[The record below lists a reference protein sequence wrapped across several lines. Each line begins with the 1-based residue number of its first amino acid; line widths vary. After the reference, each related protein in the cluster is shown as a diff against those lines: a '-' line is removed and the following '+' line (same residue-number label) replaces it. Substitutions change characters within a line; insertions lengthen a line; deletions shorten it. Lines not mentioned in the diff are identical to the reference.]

1 MTCAHSYRNLKPNKC
16 HVFSSALSII
26 LPQISFQMEH
36 TDHIEHEGVVSK
48 IDGEKVI
55 VNLTN
60 VSNCSSC
67 HVQSMCSVSD
77 VDKKEIEVINDRINP
92 FKSGDKVEV
101 SFSKTSGPKALF
113 LGYIL
118 PFLFVLVTL
127 LITFQITGNEAVS
140 GLSSLAILIPYYLG
154 LFMFRSKLKR
164 EFAFRLKASMNK

>member
-1 MTCAHSYRNLKPNKC
+1 
-16 HVFSSALSII
+16 
-26 LPQISFQMEH
+26 MEQ
-36 TDHIEHEGVVSK
+36 TTHIEHEGIVSK

-67 HVQSMCSVSD
+67 HVQGMCSVSD
-77 VDKKEIEVINDRINP
+77 VDKKEIEIVNDIHNS
-92 FKSGDKVEV
+92 FKTGDKVEV

-118 PFLFVLVTL
+118 PFLFVLITL

-140 GLSSLAILIPYYLG
+140 GLSSLAILIPYYFG
-154 LFMFRSKLKR
+154 LFVFRSKLKR

>member
-1 MTCAHSYRNLKPNKC
+1 
-16 HVFSSALSII
+16 
-26 LPQISFQMEH
+26 MEH
-36 TDHIEHEGVVSK
+36 TEHIEHEGIVSK
-48 IDGEKVI
+48 VEGEKVI

-67 HVQSMCSVSD
+67 HVQGMCSVSD
-77 VDKKEIEVINDRINP
+77 VDKKEIEVINNRNNP

-118 PFLFVLVTL
+118 PFLLVLTTL
-127 LITFQITGNEAVS
+127 LITFQITGDEAVS
-140 GLSSLAILIPYYLG
+140 GLSSLAILIPYYFG
-154 LFMFRSKLKR
+154 LFTFQSKLKR

>member
-1 MTCAHSYRNLKPNKC
+1 
-16 HVFSSALSII
+16 
-26 LPQISFQMEH
+26 MEH
-36 TDHIEHEGVVSK
+36 TGHIEHEGVVSK

-67 HVQSMCSVSD
+67 HVQGMCSVSD

-113 LGYIL
+113 LGYVL
-118 PFLFVLVTL
+118 PFLFVLVAL
-127 LITFQITGNEAVS
+127 LVTYQITGNEAVS
-140 GLSSLAILIPYYLG
+140 GLSSLAILIPYYSG
-154 LFMFRSKLKR
+154 LFMFRSKLKK

>member
-1 MTCAHSYRNLKPNKC
+1 
-16 HVFSSALSII
+16 
-26 LPQISFQMEH
+26 MEQ
-36 TDHIEHEGVVSK
+36 TAHIEHEGIVSK

-67 HVQSMCSVSD
+67 HVQGMCSVSD
-77 VDKKEIEVINDRINP
+77 VDKKEIEIVSEIGDSL
-92 FKSGDKVEV
+92 KKGDKVDV

-118 PFLFVLVTL
+118 PFLFVLITL

-140 GLSSLAILIPYYLG
+140 GLSSLAILIPYYSG

-164 EFAFRLKASMNK
+164 EFAFRLKASK

>member
-1 MTCAHSYRNLKPNKC
+1 ME
-16 HVFSSALSII
+16 
-26 LPQISFQMEH
+26 QIA
-36 TDHIEHEGVVSK
+36 HIEHEGIVSK
-48 IDGEKVI
+48 TDGKKVI

-67 HVQSMCSVSD
+67 HVQGMCSVSD
-77 VDKKEIEVINDRINP
+77 VDKKEIEIVSEIGDS
-92 FKSGDKVEV
+92 FKKGDKVDV

-118 PFLFVLVTL
+118 PFLFVLITL

-140 GLSSLAILIPYYLG
+140 GLSSLAILIPYYIG

-164 EFAFRLKASMNK
+164 EFAFRLKASK

>member
-1 MTCAHSYRNLKPNKC
+1 
-16 HVFSSALSII
+16 
-26 LPQISFQMEH
+26 MEH
-36 TDHIEHEGVVSK
+36 TGHIEHEGIVSK
-48 IDGEKVI
+48 VEGEKVI

-67 HVQSMCSVSD
+67 HVQGMCSVSD
-77 VDKKEIEVINDRINP
+77 VDKKAIEVINNRNNP

-118 PFLFVLVTL
+118 PFLLVLTTL
-127 LITFQITGNEAVS
+127 LITFQITGDEAVS
-140 GLSSLAILIPYYLG
+140 GLSSLAILIPYYFG
-154 LFMFRSKLKR
+154 LFTFRSKLKR